1 MDPSSMSTNGSP
13 PSDGTSG
20 IEIRA
25 LTKCFAHNQH
35 PALDGLSAVIRT
47 GRITGLVGPDG
58 AGKTTL
64 LRLIAGLL
72 EPTSGTISV
81 FGFDTVRQTDSIK
94 PLLGYMPQKFGLYED
109 LTVQENLEL
118 YAELRGLPCD
128 EKKSRFDE
136 LLRFTSLGPF
146 TDRLAGRLS
155 GGMKQKLGLACAL
168 IKMPRLLI
176 LDEPGVGVDPI
187 SRRELWRMARDMVTD
202 QVIILWSTAYLNEA
216 QMCDEVLL
224 LEEGKELFFGT
235 PAELMSS
242 VNGRVIHITGLEE
255 RKRRAHLAVLLRDE
269 RVRDGT
275 IQGDGLRII
284 LDRPPARFSG
294 DLFPTPPGRF
304 AEVSPRFEDG
314 YIDIL
319 GGIGSRQSG
328 LTDRFRVIPHNEG
341 SVVEARGLTKRY
353 GNFTAADHIDFQIRQ
368 GEIMGLLGPNGAGKS
383 TTFKMLCGLLRP
395 TEGEGFIAGEN
406 LQKAGSH
413 ARSRLGYMAQ
423 KFSLYPDL
431 TVRQNLAFY
440 AGVYGLSGKRHRQAV
455 DEMIDLFEL
464 APYAGTS
471 SGLLPLGFNQR
482 LSLAAALMHQPD
494 VLYLDEPTSGVDPLT
509 RREFWG
515 HINALVEKGV
525 TVLVTTHFMD
535 EAEYCDRISLIFGGR
550 KIAEGTPSAL
560 KAMARSNERPNPTLE
575 DAFIS
580 LVEQTKERD

>member
-1 MDPSSMSTNGSP
+1 MSTNGSP

-136 LLRFTSLGPF
+136 LLRFTSLGPV

-319 GGIGSRQSG
+319 GGIGSRQSPITKAASSRHG
-328 LTDRFRVIPHNEG
+328 GSPSATGTSPPPIISIFRFGKARSWG
-341 SVVEARGLTKRY
+341 SSVRTARGKVPPSRCS
-353 GNFTAADHIDFQIRQ
+353 AAC
-368 GEIMGLLGPNGAGKS
+368 
-383 TTFKMLCGLLRP
+383 CG
-395 TEGEGFIAGEN
+395 
-406 LQKAGSH
+406 
-413 ARSRLGYMAQ
+413 
-423 KFSLYPDL
+423 
-431 TVRQNLAFY
+431 
-440 AGVYGLSGKRHRQAV
+440 
-455 DEMIDLFEL
+455 
-464 APYAGTS
+464 
-471 SGLLPLGFNQR
+471 
-482 LSLAAALMHQPD
+482 QP
-494 VLYLDEPTSGVDPLT
+494 
-509 RREFWG
+509 R
-515 HINALVEKGV
+515 EKGSLPERTCKRQV
-525 TVLVTTHFMD
+525 HTP
-535 EAEYCDRISLIFGGR
+535 DRG
-550 KIAEGTPSAL
+550 SATWR
-560 KAMARSNERPNPTLE
+560 RSSRSIPT
-575 DAFIS
+575 
-580 LVEQTKERD
+580 